1 MPPTLRER
9 CSFCGR
15 GRERIHKL
23 FSGPSGV
30 YICDLC
36 VKLCGQILSK
46 EEDLARGPK
55 KTPTV
60 KDLPKPAEIKQQ
72 LDQYVI
78 GQERAKRQLS
88 VAVYNHYKRVWAP
101 AAEDGV

>member
-1 MPPTLRER
+1 MMNPTLRER

-36 VKLCGQILSK
+36 VKLCGQIL
-46 EEDLARGPK
+46 
-55 KTPTV
+55 
-60 KDLPKPAEIKQQ
+60 
-72 LDQYVI
+72 
-78 GQERAKRQLS
+78 
-88 VAVYNHYKRVWAP
+88 
-101 AAEDGV
+101 